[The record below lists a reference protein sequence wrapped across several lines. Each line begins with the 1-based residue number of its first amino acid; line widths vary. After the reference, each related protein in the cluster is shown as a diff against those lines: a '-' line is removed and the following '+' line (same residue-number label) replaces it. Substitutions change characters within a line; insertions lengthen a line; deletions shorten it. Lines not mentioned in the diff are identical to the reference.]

1 MGKNEQPRAGPAAVP
16 RISASSDLLPEIGT
30 REQGTGNR
38 EQGTEPPARR
48 GRVSRPAESLPY
60 HAVGAII
67 DRPPYPA
74 CSGAQCAPPGS
85 PVPPH
90 PLRMIST
97 NTALCGR
104 SAGNLPARSAPAC
117 RICGLI
123 ARATFLII
131 RILVIGFRQLS
142 HCRGDT
148 SQPPGVRH
156 ERNLPQANP
165 NDVCRYKIVVFQIL
179 I

>member
-90 PLRMIST
+90 PRRGRCPHRPLRMIST

-123 ARATFLII
+123 ARATFLKI

-142 HCRGDT
+142 HCRG
-148 SQPPGVRH
+148 GH
-156 ERNLPQANP
+156 
-165 NDVCRYKIVVFQIL
+165 
-179 I
+179 